1 MSPKIINNKNF
12 FSLII
17 ISTPFLS
24 YSNAN
29 LISFNLLFASSVLLL
44 LLGTIIIIFLLGRL
58 LSLFIKKI
66 DYKVFFLG
74 LSFFF
79 FTLFYSFPFF
89 KNLLYKIT
97 PIYSAE
103 ISLFI
108 SLIFL
113 FLILFFFFSEK
124 KNFIKYF
131 ILIFIYACFI
141 ADAGIL
147 IVNNL
152 IFLS

>member
-1 MSPKIINNKNF
+1 MLPKIINNKNF

-89 KNLLYKIT
+89 KNLLYKVT
-97 PIYSAE
+97 PIYCAE

-113 FLILFFFFSEK
+113 FFFLFFFFSEK
-124 KNFIKYF
+124 KKFY
-131 ILIFIYACFI
+131 
-141 ADAGIL
+141 
-147 IVNNL
+147 
-152 IFLS
+152 